1 MFKKNL
7 YLFLILVSLLFN
19 VQTSFAHD
27 IEHQYHDT
35 HADSFHD
42 CEDCTLKHQV
52 LKYNKCSFSIISPG
66 DENSGLFGGI
76 TPINYD
82 VGRSLEAGAQFLMM
96 NYQKLDNNM
105 YNYLYVFKDTSLV
118 EQVDK
123 NQTCDGK
130 IFESIKQERVNLNN
144 SEINY
149 LYASSK

>member
-52 LKYNKCSFSIISPG
+52 LKSILLNVSASLQFV
-66 DENSGLFGGI
+66 DENEFI
-76 TPINYD
+76 D
-82 VGRSLEAGAQFLMM
+82 
-96 NYQKLDNNM
+96 NYQFQNL
-105 YNYLYVFKDTSLV
+105 FA
-118 EQVDK
+118 
-123 NQTCDGK
+123 
-130 IFESIKQERVNLNN
+130 ESFVAYQSR
-144 SEINY
+144 
-149 LYASSK
+149 AP